1 MVIKQ
6 SRSAPVMRAVLDA
19 VIERLNDGDESL
31 IRIPEIC
38 EATGVNY
45 GSVYHHFGS
54 RDGVID
60 AAYELMFISMAQ
72 EDITALRRISD
83 MSHSIE
89 EYVVAMQ
96 PLITRLSADGERRA
110 RHAWRVR
117 IVAAA
122 QTRPGLRQLIG
133 PAQAG
138 VTNELVGVAQYGQDQ
153 GWLRRDVSARS
164 IAVLVQVLV
173 FGRTL
178 DDISTEPVDQEEWEV
193 MVVALFAGLLNQD

>member
-1 MVIKQ
+1 
-6 SRSAPVMRAVLDA
+6 MRTVLDA

-60 AAYELMFISMAQ
+60 AAYEMMFTTMAS
-72 EDITALRRISD
+72 EDIATLQTISETANNL
-83 MSHSIE
+83 E

-96 PLITRLSADGERRA
+96 PLLSRLAADEERRA
-110 RHAWRVR
+110 RRARRVR

-122 QTRPGLRQLIG
+122 LTRPGLRQLIG
-133 PAQAG
+133 TAQAS
-138 VTNELVGVAQYGQDQ
+138 VTKELVGVARFGQDK
-153 GWLRRDVSARS
+153 GWLRRDIPANA
-164 IAVLVQVLV
+164 IAVLVQAVI

-178 DDISTEPVDQEEWEV
+178 DDVSVTPIHQDDWNV
-193 MVVALFAGLLNQD
+193 MVTALFGGLLNLD